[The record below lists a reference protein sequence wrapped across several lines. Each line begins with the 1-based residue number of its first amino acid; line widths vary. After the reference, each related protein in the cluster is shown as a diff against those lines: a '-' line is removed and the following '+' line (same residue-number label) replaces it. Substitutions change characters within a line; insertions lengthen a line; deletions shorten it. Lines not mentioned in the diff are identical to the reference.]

1 MGVLEATMVVIDNS
15 EFMRNGD
22 YTPSRYEAQSDAV
35 NLIFSAKTRSNPE
48 SAVGLMTMAGR
59 APEVLVTLTNDFGKI
74 LASMV
79 QTKIHGTAHAT
90 TAIQVAALALK
101 HRQNKAQR
109 QRVIVFVGSP
119 VLDDE
124 KELVKLAKKMKKNNI
139 AVDFINF
146 GEDAENVDKLEKFIS
161 NVKSGDNSHLLN
173 IPAGPQLLSDVIV
186 TSQILADEDGM
197 PQVSGA
203 GAGGAGAGVDNFEFG
218 VDPNLDPELALALRM
233 SLEEERARQE
243 KEKKERDATEKAKV
257 TEAIPEEPAEGSSDA
272 TKKDE
277 ENPSGKADKMD
288 TD

>member
-1 MGVLEATMVVIDNS
+1 MVLEATMIVIDNS

-35 NLIFSAKTRSNPE
+35 NVIFSAKIGSNPE

-59 APEVLVTLTNDFGKI
+59 APEVLVSLTTDFGKV

-79 QTKIHGTAHAT
+79 QTKIHGKAHAT

-119 VLDDE
+119 VQDDE
-124 KELVKLAKKMKKNNI
+124 KELIKLAKKMKKNNI

-186 TSQILADEDGM
+186 ASPILADENGM

-203 GAGGAGAGVDNFEFG
+203 NAGGAGAGVDSFEFG

-233 SLEEERARQE
+233 SLEEERARQDR
-243 KEKKERDATEKAKV
+243 EKKEREAAEKANAA
-257 TEAIPEEPAEGSSDA
+257 EPIPEEPAEGSTDPAKSD
-272 TKKDE
+272 TDKPE
-277 ENPSGKADKMD
+277 GKSDKMD

>member
-74 LASMV
+74 LATMV

-124 KELVKLAKKMKKNNI
+124 KELIKLAKKMKKNNI

-243 KEKKERDATEKAKV
+243 KEKKEREATEKAKV

-277 ENPSGKADKMD
+277 ENPNGTADKMD